1 MHGDHAPETS
11 LPACRGFGELH
22 ELPREKKKQ
31 SVEKMVGKL
40 APQKN
45 EAATKSFDL
54 KSQHVQCTLYFY
66 MF

>member
-1 MHGDHAPETS
+1 MVIMHLKLPCQPVVDLESYMNS
-11 LPACRGFGELH
+11 L
-22 ELPREKKKQ
+22 EKKKQ